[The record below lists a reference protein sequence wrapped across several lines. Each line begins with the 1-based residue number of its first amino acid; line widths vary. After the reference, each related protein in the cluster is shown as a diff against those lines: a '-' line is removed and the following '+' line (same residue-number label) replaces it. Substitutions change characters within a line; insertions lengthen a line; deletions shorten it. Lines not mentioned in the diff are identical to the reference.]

1 MKVEETKLKG
11 CFLLQPQ
18 VFKDDR
24 GYFVES
30 YNKSV
35 FNEKTGVHTDF
46 VQDNQ
51 SSGSYGTIRGLH
63 SQTGEHAQ
71 AKLVRVLEGEVL
83 DIAVD
88 FRPESPTY
96 LQHVAVVLSAENMK
110 QLFVPKGFLHGFAVL
125 SEKSTFFY
133 KCDNLYN
140 KQSEFGLI
148 YNDSQFEIDWKIPE
162 DQRILSVKDL
172 EAPTYQRLQ

>member
-1 MKVEETKLKG
+1 MEVAETKLKG
-11 CFLLQPQ
+11 CFILQPK
-18 VFKDDR
+18 VFKDSR

-30 YNKSV
+30 FNKTV
-35 FNEKTGVHTDF
+35 FKEKTGVDIDF

-51 SSGSYGTIRGLH
+51 SSSSYGTIRGLH
-63 SQTGEHAQ
+63 LQTGKHAQ

-88 FRPESPTY
+88 VRPDSPTY

-110 QLFVPKGFLHGFAVL
+110 QLFIPRGFLHGFAAL
-125 SEKSTFFY
+125 SETATFFY

-140 KQSEFGLI
+140 KESELGTA
-148 YNDSQFEIDWKIPE
+148 YNDPQFNIDWMIPE
-162 DQRILSVKDL
+162 DQRVLSEKDL
-172 EAPTYQRLQ
+172 IARVYQP

>member
-1 MKVEETKLKG
+1 MEVQETKLKG
-11 CFLLQPQ
+11 CFILEPK
-18 VFKDDR
+18 VFKDNR

-30 YNKSV
+30 FNKSV
-35 FNEKTGVHTDF
+35 FKEKTGVDTDF

-88 FRPESPTY
+88 IRPESPTY
-96 LQHVAVVLSAENMK
+96 LQHVAVILSADNMK
-110 QLFVPKGFLHGFAVL
+110 QLFIPKGFLHGFAVL

-140 KQSEFGLI
+140 KESELGVV
-148 YNDSQFEIDWKIPE
+148 YNDQQFDIDWIIPE
-162 DQRILSVKDL
+162 DQRVLSEKDL
-172 EAPTYQRLQ
+172 QAPTYQSL